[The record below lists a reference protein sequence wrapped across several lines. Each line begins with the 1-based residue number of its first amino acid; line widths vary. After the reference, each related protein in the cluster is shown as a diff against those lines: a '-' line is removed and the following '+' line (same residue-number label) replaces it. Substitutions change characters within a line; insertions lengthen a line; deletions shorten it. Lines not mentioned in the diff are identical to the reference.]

1 MKLVLVVEDEYGNA
15 EILQLILEAAGY
27 RVATASNGKVALEL
41 LKGEKPAVILSD
53 FMMPTMNGGEFGVAL
68 RRNPALAQTPFIF
81 MSATNEHVVQQY
93 FRDYDAFLLKPFDV
107 DTLLQLVAR
116 FIENGRPQPP
126 SNEEVDAS
134 MRQLLK
140 GIHLPPG
147 A

>member
-15 EILQLILEAAGY
+15 EILRLILESAGY
-27 RVATASNGKVALEL
+27 RVATASNGKLALEL
-41 LKGEKPAVILSD
+41 LNGEKPALILSD
-53 FMMPTMNGGEFGVAL
+53 FMMPTMNGGEFGAAL

-81 MSATNEHVVQQY
+81 MSATNEQVVQQY

-107 DTLLQLVAR
+107 DTLLLLVAR
-116 FIENGRPQPP
+116 FIENGRLQPP
-126 SNEEVDAS
+126 STEEVDAS